1 MTDYQI
7 LVMLGEVYQNINYWF
22 QNCIPHKG
30 AMAFF
35 YLLLLQHPRKNDTL
49 KVQNVI

>member
-7 LVMLGEVYQNINYWF
+7 LVMHGEVYQNIKYWF
-22 QNCIPHKG
+22 QNCLPHKG
-30 AMAFF
+30 AMAF

-49 KVQNVI
+49 KVHNVT